1 MSPIDLIIRALG
13 ILFGLGILVLS
24 FIFGAFILMT
34 IVGFLIL
41 AVIGF
46 YVRGFFMKKEKNK
59 DSDETIIDA
68 EYTILND
75 RETMID
81 RIDEY
86 KSRRKKRK
94 LRRIAFALLFTGFAV
109 LLSWFFESQ
118 VTTTVIIT
126 THAEL
131 ETDLNANSGLSD
143 QGLKRANSLAST
155 LSSVDVVS
163 GVDAIYATTYRATQE
178 TLNQYPD
185 SWTCL

>member
-34 IVGFLIL
+34 IVGLLIL

-75 RETMID
+75 REHD
-81 RIDEY
+81 D
-86 KSRRKKRK
+86 
-94 LRRIAFALLFTGFAV
+94 
-109 LLSWFFESQ
+109 
-118 VTTTVIIT
+118 
-126 THAEL
+126 
-131 ETDLNANSGLSD
+131 
-143 QGLKRANSLAST
+143 
-155 LSSVDVVS
+155 
-163 GVDAIYATTYRATQE
+163 
-178 TLNQYPD
+178 
-185 SWTCL
+185 

>member
-34 IVGFLIL
+34 IVGLLIL

-75 RETMID
+75 RELD
-81 RIDEY
+81 D
-86 KSRRKKRK
+86 
-94 LRRIAFALLFTGFAV
+94 
-109 LLSWFFESQ
+109 
-118 VTTTVIIT
+118 
-126 THAEL
+126 
-131 ETDLNANSGLSD
+131 
-143 QGLKRANSLAST
+143 
-155 LSSVDVVS
+155 
-163 GVDAIYATTYRATQE
+163 
-178 TLNQYPD
+178 
-185 SWTCL
+185 

>member
-34 IVGFLIL
+34 IVGLLIL

-75 RETMID
+75 RD
-81 RIDEY
+81 HD
-86 KSRRKKRK
+86 
-94 LRRIAFALLFTGFAV
+94 
-109 LLSWFFESQ
+109 
-118 VTTTVIIT
+118 
-126 THAEL
+126 
-131 ETDLNANSGLSD
+131 D
-143 QGLKRANSLAST
+143 
-155 LSSVDVVS
+155 
-163 GVDAIYATTYRATQE
+163 
-178 TLNQYPD
+178 
-185 SWTCL
+185 

>member
-34 IVGFLIL
+34 IVGLLIL

-75 RETMID
+75 REND
-81 RIDEY
+81 D
-86 KSRRKKRK
+86 
-94 LRRIAFALLFTGFAV
+94 
-109 LLSWFFESQ
+109 
-118 VTTTVIIT
+118 
-126 THAEL
+126 
-131 ETDLNANSGLSD
+131 
-143 QGLKRANSLAST
+143 
-155 LSSVDVVS
+155 
-163 GVDAIYATTYRATQE
+163 
-178 TLNQYPD
+178 
-185 SWTCL
+185 